1 MQNHRRFLRNSML
14 LPTNHTLRFD
24 LNHELHA
31 RPFAELRPP
40 ARASYLALLAG
51 ETSKPVEQECL
62 AVLCARY
69 GRPPP
74 SITGNHFSADLGP
87 FQIKWERHTEFTSYT
102 FLGNAPLTLPSAFA
116 SAVIDQVP
124 QEWLADLP
132 GTVIAAAH
140 VAVLPAAA
148 GPPPTEEIAP
158 LFGGNA
164 VVGARIGEGAGAA
177 YTDFRIHGD
186 GFSRFIIFDVHLT
199 SRQAGRMLQR
209 VLEIETYVMQALL
222 TFPLARGLL
231 PELAACDRRLVEITT
246 RMADAVPADEPA
258 LLDQLTRL
266 AAGIE
271 HSVSSTHYRFSAARA
286 YYALVERR
294 IAELREMRIEGV
306 QTFREF
312 TERRLAPAMDT
323 CESVARL
330 QGALSERIDRASQL
344 LRTRVDVAREQQNL
358 ALLASM
364 DRRARLQLRLQQT
377 VEGLSVA
384 AVTYYIV
391 GLIGHL
397 AKAGR
402 TLGVALDPDLVMA
415 AAVPLVA
422 LLAALGV
429 RHIRRTVARE
439 SGR

>member
-1 MQNHRRFLRNSML
+1 ML
-14 LPTNHTLRFD
+14 VPKNHTQRFD

-40 ARASYLALLAG
+40 ARASYLALLPG
-51 ETSKPVEQECL
+51 ETVRPVERQCL
-62 AVLCARY
+62 AELCARY

-74 SITGNHFSADLGP
+74 SITGSHFSTDLGV

-102 FLGNAPLTLPSAFA
+102 FFDNAPLTLPSAFA
-116 SAVIDQVP
+116 SPVIDHVP
-124 QEWLADLP
+124 QDWLASLP

-158 LFGGNA
+158 LFGGNP

-186 GFSRFIIFDVHLT
+186 GFSRFLVFDVRMT

-209 VLEIETYVMQALL
+209 MLEIETYVMQALL
-222 TFPLARGLL
+222 AFPLARGLL
-231 PELAACDRRLVEITT
+231 PELVASDRRLVDITT
-246 RMADAVPADEPA
+246 RMAEAVPVDEPA

-271 HSVSSTHYRFSAARA
+271 HSVSSTHYRFGAARA

-294 IAELREMRIEGV
+294 IAELREIRIEGV
-306 QTFREF
+306 QTFSEF
-312 TERRLAPAMDT
+312 TERRLAPAMNT
-323 CESVARL
+323 CESAARL
-330 QGALSERIDRASQL
+330 QAALSERIDRASQL
-344 LRTRVDVAREQQNL
+344 LRTRVEVTREQQNQ

-364 DRRARLQLRLQQT
+364 DRRAKLQLRLQQT

-391 GLIGHL
+391 GLIGYL

-402 TLGVALDPDLVMA
+402 TLGAAFDPDLVMA
-415 AAVPLVA
+415 AAVPLIA

-439 SGR
+439 SGC

>member
-1 MQNHRRFLRNSML
+1 ML
-14 LPTNHTLRFD
+14 LPQNHTERFD

-51 ETSKPVEQECL
+51 EATKPVEQQCL
-62 AVLCARY
+62 AALCARY

-74 SITGNHFSADLGP
+74 SIADNHFNADLGP

-116 SAVIDQVP
+116 DPVIDQVP
-124 QEWLADLP
+124 QEWLAGLP

-158 LFGGNA
+158 LFGGNN

-186 GFSRFIIFDVHLT
+186 GFSRFVIFDVRLT

-209 VLEIETYVMQALL
+209 LLEIETYLMQALL
-222 TFPLARGLL
+222 AFPLARGLL
-231 PELAACDRRLVEITT
+231 PELAASDRRLVEITT

-271 HSVSSTHYRFSAARA
+271 HSVSSTHYRFGAARA
-286 YYALVERR
+286 YYALVEGR

-312 TERRLAPAMDT
+312 TERRLAPAMST
-323 CESVARL
+323 CESAARL
-330 QGALSERIDRASQL
+330 QSALSERIHRASQL
-344 LRTRVDVAREQQNL
+344 LRTRVEVTREQQNQ

-384 AVTYYIV
+384 AVTYYAV
-391 GLIGHL
+391 GLIGYL
-397 AKAGR
+397 AKAGK
-402 TLGVALDPDLVMA
+402 TLGVALNPDLVMA

-429 RHIRRTVARE
+429 RHIRRTVSRDSAR
-439 SGR
+439 

>member
-1 MQNHRRFLRNSML
+1 ML
-14 LPTNHTLRFD
+14 LPGNHTLRFD

-51 ETSKPVEQECL
+51 DTAKPVEQQCL
-62 AVLCARY
+62 AELCARY
-69 GRPPP
+69 GRSPP
-74 SITGNHFSADLGP
+74 SLTENHYSADLGP

-102 FLGNAPLTLPSAFA
+102 FLGNAPSTAPSAFA
-116 SAVIDQVP
+116 SPLMDQVP
-124 QEWLADLP
+124 QKWLAGLP

-164 VVGARIGEGAGAA
+164 VVGAHVGEGAGAA

-186 GFSRFIIFDVHLT
+186 GFSRFLIFDVSLT

-209 VLEIETYVMQALL
+209 MLEIETYVMLALL

-231 PELAACDRRLVEITT
+231 PELAASDRRLLEITT
-246 RMADAVPADEPA
+246 RMAEAVPADEPA
-258 LLDQLTRL
+258 LLDHLTRL

-294 IAELREMRIEGV
+294 IDELRERRIEGV
-306 QTFREF
+306 QTFGEF
-312 TERRLAPAMDT
+312 TERRLAPAMNT

-330 QGALSERIDRASQL
+330 QSALSERIDRASQL
-344 LRTRVDVAREQQNL
+344 LGTRVEVTREQQNQ

-377 VEGLSVA
+377 VEGLSVV
-384 AVTYYIV
+384 AVTYYAV
-391 GLIGHL
+391 GLIGYL
-397 AKAGR
+397 AKAGK
-402 TLGVALDPDLVMA
+402 TLGVALNPDLVMA

-429 RHIRRTVARE
+429 RHIRRTVSRE

>member
-1 MQNHRRFLRNSML
+1 MC
-14 LPTNHTLRFD
+14 LPRNHTQRID

-40 ARASYLALLAG
+40 AHASYLALLSG
-51 ETSKPVEQECL
+51 EASKPAEHQCL
-62 AVLCARY
+62 TQLCERY
-69 GRPPP
+69 GRSSP
-74 SITGNHFSADLGP
+74 SIGHNHFSADLGP

-102 FLGNAPLTLPSAFA
+102 FLGNAPLTLASAFA
-116 SAVIDQVP
+116 APVIGQVP
-124 QEWLADLP
+124 QEWLAALP

-140 VAVLPAAA
+140 VAVLEAAA
-148 GPPPTEEIAP
+148 GPPPTEQIAP

-177 YTDFRIHGD
+177 YTDFRIHAD
-186 GFSRFIIFDVHLT
+186 GFSRFLVFDVHLT

-209 VLEIETYVMQALL
+209 MLEIETYVMQALL

-231 PELAACDRRLVEITT
+231 PELAASDRRLVEITT
-246 RMADAVPADEPA
+246 RMAESVAADEPA

-266 AAGIE
+266 AAGLE

-286 YYALVERR
+286 YHALVERR

-323 CESVARL
+323 CESVSRL
-330 QGALSERIDRASQL
+330 QHALSERIDRASHL
-344 LRTRVDVAREQQNL
+344 LRTRVEVAREQQNQ

-364 DRRARLQLRLQQT
+364 NRRARLQLRLQQT

-384 AVTYYIV
+384 AVTYYAV
-391 GLIGHL
+391 GLIGYL
-397 AKAGR
+397 AKAGK
-402 TLGVALDPDLVMA
+402 TLGIALNPDLVMA

-439 SGR
+439 SSR

>member
-1 MQNHRRFLRNSML
+1 MRNAMHLPVNHAQ
-14 LPTNHTLRFD
+14 RFD

-51 ETSKPVEQECL
+51 ETSKPAERQCL
-62 AVLCARY
+62 AALCARY

-74 SITGNHFSADLGP
+74 SIADNHFSTDLGP

-102 FLGNAPLTLPSAFA
+102 FLGNAPLTLPTAF
-116 SAVIDQVP
+116 SSPLMDQVP
-124 QEWLADLP
+124 QEWLAGLP

-140 VAVLPAAA
+140 VAVLHAAA

-186 GFSRFIIFDVHLT
+186 GFSRLLIFDVCMT

-209 VLEIETYVMQALL
+209 LLEIETYAMQALL
-222 TFPLARGLL
+222 TFPLARSLL
-231 PELAACDRRLVEITT
+231 PDLAVSDRRLAEITT
-246 RMADAVPADEPA
+246 RMAQAVPADEPL

-266 AAGIE
+266 AAAIE
-271 HSVSSTHYRFSAARA
+271 HSVSATHYRFGAARA
-286 YYALVERR
+286 YHALVKSR
-294 IAELREMRIEGV
+294 IVELREMRVEGV

-312 TERRLAPAMDT
+312 TERRLAPAMNT

-330 QGALSERIDRASQL
+330 QSALSERIDRASQL
-344 LRTRVDVAREQQNL
+344 LRTRVEVTREQQNQ

-364 DRRARLQLRLQQT
+364 DRRAMLQLRLQQT

-384 AVTYYIV
+384 AVTYYSV
-391 GLIGHL
+391 GLIGYL
-397 AKAGR
+397 AKAVK
-402 TLGVALDPDLVMA
+402 TLGVALNPDLVMA

-439 SGR
+439 GGR

>member
-1 MQNHRRFLRNSML
+1 ML
-14 LPTNHTLRFD
+14 IPGNHTQRSD

-51 ETSKPVEQECL
+51 ETTKPVEQQCL
-62 AVLCARY
+62 AELCARY

-74 SITGNHFSADLGP
+74 TIAGNHFSADLGP

-102 FLGNAPLTLPSAFA
+102 FLGNAPLTLPTAFA
-116 SAVIDQVP
+116 NPLIDLVP
-124 QEWLADLP
+124 QEGLARLP
-132 GTVIAAAH
+132 GAVIVAAQA
-140 VAVLPAAA
+140 AVLCAAA

-186 GFSRFIIFDVHLT
+186 GFSRFLIFDVRMT

-222 TFPLARGLL
+222 AFPLARSLL
-231 PELAACDRRLVEITT
+231 PELAASDRRLVEITT
-246 RMADAVPADEPA
+246 RMAEAVPADEPA

-266 AAGIE
+266 AAEIE
-271 HSVSSTHYRFSAARA
+271 HSVSSTHYRFGAARA
-286 YYALVERR
+286 YYALVESR
-294 IAELREMRIEGV
+294 IAELRETRIEGV

-312 TERRLAPAMDT
+312 TERRLAPAMNT

-344 LRTRVDVAREQQNL
+344 LRTRVEVTREQQNQ

-364 DRRARLQLRLQQT
+364 DSRARLQLRLQQT

-391 GLIGHL
+391 SLIGYL
-397 AKAGR
+397 AKAGKV
-402 TLGVALDPDLVMA
+402 LGVALNPDLVMA

-429 RHIRRTVARE
+429 RHIRRTVSRE

>member
-1 MQNHRRFLRNSML
+1 ML
-14 LPTNHTLRFD
+14 LPKNHAQRFD

-31 RPFAELRPP
+31 RPFAQLRPP
-40 ARASYLALLAG
+40 ARASYLALLAD
-51 ETSKPVEQECL
+51 EASKPAEQQCL
-62 AVLCARY
+62 AGLCARY
-69 GRPPP
+69 RVPPP
-74 SITGNHFSADLGP
+74 PAADNHYSADLGT
-87 FQIKWERHTEFTSYT
+87 FQVKWERHTEFTSYT
-102 FLGNAPLTLPSAFA
+102 FLGNAPLTLSSAFA
-116 SAVIDQVP
+116 NPAIGLVP
-124 QEWLADLP
+124 QEWLALLP
-132 GTVIAAAH
+132 GAVIAAAH

-148 GPPPTEEIAP
+148 GPPPTEDFAP

-177 YTDFRIHGD
+177 FTDFRIHAD
-186 GFSRFIIFDVHLT
+186 GFSRFLMFDVSMT

-209 VLEIETYVMQALL
+209 MLEIETYVMQALL

-231 PELAACDRRLVEITT
+231 PELAASDRRLAEITT
-246 RMADAVPADEPA
+246 RMAQAVPADEPA

-266 AAGIE
+266 AAEIE
-271 HSVSSTHYRFSAARA
+271 HSVSATHYRFGAARA
-286 YYALVERR
+286 YHALVERR
-294 IAELREMRIEGV
+294 IAELREVRIEGV

-312 TERRLAPAMDT
+312 TERRLAPAMST

-330 QGALSERIDRASQL
+330 QSTLSERIDRASQL
-344 LRTRVDVAREQQNL
+344 LRTRVEVAHEQQNQ

-384 AVTYYIV
+384 AVTYYSV
-391 GLIGHL
+391 GLIGYL
-397 AKAGR
+397 AKAGKS
-402 TLGVALDPDLVMA
+402 LGFALNADLVMA

-429 RHIRRTVARE
+429 RHIRRAVARD

>member
-1 MQNHRRFLRNSML
+1 MKTHRQLSRDVML
-14 LPTNHTLRFD
+14 LPGNHPQRFD
-24 LNHELHA
+24 LNQELHA

-40 ARASYLALLAG
+40 ARASYLALLAD
-51 ETSKPVEQECL
+51 ESTKLLEQQCL
-62 AVLCARY
+62 GALCARY

-74 SITGNHFSADLGP
+74 AITGNHFSADLGP

-102 FLGNAPLTLPSAFA
+102 FLGDAPLTVSTAFA
-116 SAVIDQVP
+116 SPLIDQLP
-124 QEWLADLP
+124 QDWLAGLP
-132 GTVIAAAH
+132 GAVIAAAH
-140 VAVLPAAA
+140 VAVLPDVT

-177 YTDFRIHGD
+177 FTDFRIHGD
-186 GFSRFIIFDVHLT
+186 GFSRFLVFDVHLT

-209 VLEIETYVMQALL
+209 MLEIETYAMQALL
-222 TFPLARGLL
+222 TFPLARSLL
-231 PELAACDRRLVEITT
+231 PELAVSDRRLAEITT

-271 HSVSSTHYRFSAARA
+271 HSVSSTHYRFGAARA
-286 YYALVERR
+286 YYALVENR

-312 TERRLAPAMDT
+312 TERRLAPAMNT

-330 QGALSERIDRASQL
+330 QSSLSERINRASQL
-344 LRTRVDVAREQQNL
+344 LRTRVEVTREQQNQ

-384 AVTYYIV
+384 AVTYYAV
-391 GLIGHL
+391 GLVAYL
-397 AKAGR
+397 AKAGK
-402 TLGVALDPDLVMA
+402 TLGLALNLDLVTA

-429 RHIRRTVARE
+429 RHIRREVSRE
-439 SGR
+439 GGR

>member
-1 MQNHRRFLRNSML
+1 ML
-14 LPTNHTLRFD
+14 LPRNHKQRFD

-51 ETSKPVEQECL
+51 ETAKPVEQQCL

-102 FLGNAPLTLPSAFA
+102 FLGNAPLTLPSAF
-116 SAVIDQVP
+116 SSPMIDQVP
-124 QEWLADLP
+124 QEWLAGLP

-148 GPPPTEEIAP
+148 GPPSTEEIAA

-164 VVGARIGEGAGAA
+164 VVGARIGEGAGVA

-186 GFSRFIIFDVHLT
+186 GFSRFIIFDVRLT

-231 PELAACDRRLVEITT
+231 PELAASDRRLAEITT
-246 RMADAVPADEPA
+246 RMAEAVTADEPA

-271 HSVSSTHYRFSAARA
+271 HSVSSTHYRFGAARA
-286 YYALVERR
+286 YHALVESR

-312 TERRLAPAMDT
+312 TERRLAPAMNT

-330 QGALSERIDRASQL
+330 QSALSERIDRASQL
-344 LRTRVDVAREQQNL
+344 LRTRVEVTREQQNQ

-384 AVTYYIV
+384 AVTYYTV

-397 AKAGR
+397 AKAGK
-402 TLGVALDPDLVMA
+402 TLGIALDPDLVMA

-429 RHIRRTVARE
+429 RHIRRTVSRE
-439 SGR
+439 SGH

>member
-1 MQNHRRFLRNSML
+1 ML
-14 LPTNHTLRFD
+14 LPANHTQRFD

-51 ETSKPVEQECL
+51 ETGKPAEQQCL
-62 AVLCARY
+62 AALCARY
-69 GRPPP
+69 GLPPP
-74 SITGNHFSADLGP
+74 STMGNHYSADLGP

-116 SAVIDQVP
+116 RPQIDQVP
-124 QEWLADLP
+124 QKWLAGLP

-140 VAVLPAAA
+140 VAVLPATA
-148 GPPPTEEIAP
+148 GPPPTDDIAP

-186 GFSRFIIFDVHLT
+186 GFSRFLMFDVRLT
-199 SRQAGRMLQR
+199 SRQAGRMMQR
-209 VLEIETYVMQALL
+209 MLEIETYVMQALL

-231 PELAACDRRLVEITT
+231 PQLAASDQRLAEITT
-246 RMADAVPADEPA
+246 RMAEAVPADEPA

-266 AAGIE
+266 AAAIE
-271 HSVSSTHYRFSAARA
+271 HSVSSTHYRFGAARA
-286 YYALVERR
+286 YHALVERR
-294 IAELREMRIEGV
+294 IAELREVRIEGV

-312 TERRLAPAMDT
+312 TERRLAPAMST

-344 LRTRVDVAREQQNL
+344 LRTRVEVAREQQNL

-384 AVTYYIV
+384 AVTYYTV
-391 GLIGHL
+391 GLIGYL
-397 AKAGR
+397 AKAGK
-402 TLGVALDPDLVMA
+402 TLGAGLNPDLVMA
-415 AAVPLVA
+415 ASVPLVA

-429 RHIRRTVARE
+429 RHIRKTVSRE
-439 SGR
+439 SS

>member
-1 MQNHRRFLRNSML
+1 MIIVIFFCESMPLPANHVQ
-14 LPTNHTLRFD
+14 RFD

-40 ARASYLALLAG
+40 VSASYLALLAD
-51 ETSKPVEQECL
+51 ETTQQVERQCL

-74 SITGNHFSADLGP
+74 VISGSHFSADLGP

-102 FLGNAPLTLPSAFA
+102 FLSNAPLTAPFAFD
-116 SAVIDQVP
+116 SPVIEAVPPD
-124 QEWLADLP
+124 WLSSLP
-132 GTVIAAAH
+132 GEIIAAAH
-140 VAVLPAAA
+140 VAVLPAASE
-148 GPPPTEEIAP
+148 PPTTEEIAP

-164 VVGARIGEGAGAA
+164 VVGACIGEGAGAA

-186 GFSRFIIFDVHLT
+186 GFSRILVFDVRMT

-209 VLEIETYVMQALL
+209 LLEIETYAMQALL

-231 PELAACDRRLVEITT
+231 PELAASDRRLAQITT
-246 RMADAVPADEPA
+246 RMAEAGSADEPV

-266 AAGIE
+266 AAVIE
-271 HSVSSTHYRFSAARA
+271 HSVSSTHYRFGAARA
-286 YYALVERR
+286 YHALVQSR

-312 TERRLAPAMDT
+312 TERRLAPAMNT

-330 QGALSERIDRASQL
+330 QSALSERIDRASQL
-344 LRTRVDVAREQQNL
+344 LRTRVEVTREQQNQ
-358 ALLASM
+358 ALLESM

-384 AVTYYIV
+384 AVTYYAV
-391 GLIGHL
+391 GLIGYL
-397 AKAGR
+397 AKASKS
-402 TLGVALDPDLVMA
+402 LGVALDPELVMA
-415 AAVPLVA
+415 VSVPLVA

-429 RHIRRTVARE
+429 RHIRRAVARE
-439 SGR
+439 GGR

>member
-1 MQNHRRFLRNSML
+1 ML
-14 LPTNHTLRFD
+14 LPENHTQRLD

-51 ETSKPVEQECL
+51 EATKPAEQQCL

-74 SITGNHFSADLGP
+74 STAGNHFSADLGP

-102 FLGNAPLTLPSAFA
+102 FLDSAPLTLPAAFA
-116 SAVIDQVP
+116 SPVIDQVP
-124 QEWLADLP
+124 QEWLAGLP

-186 GFSRFIIFDVHLT
+186 GFSRFLIFDVRLT

-209 VLEIETYVMQALL
+209 MLEIETYVMQALL

-231 PELAACDRRLVEITT
+231 PELADSDRRLVEITT
-246 RMADAVPADEPA
+246 RMAEAVTADEPA
-258 LLDQLTRL
+258 LLDRLTRL

-330 QGALSERIDRASQL
+330 QSALSERIDRASQL
-344 LRTRVDVAREQQNL
+344 LRTRVEVTREQQNQM
-358 ALLASM
+358 LLASM

-384 AVTYYIV
+384 AVTYYVV
-391 GLIGHL
+391 GLIGYL
-397 AKAGR
+397 AKAGK
-402 TLGVALDPDLVMA
+402 TLGVALNPDLVMA

-429 RHIRRTVARE
+429 RHIRRTVSRE
-439 SGR
+439 SAR

>member
-1 MQNHRRFLRNSML
+1 MKTHGQHARDSML
-14 LPTNHTLRFD
+14 LPGNHPQRFA

-51 ETSKPVEQECL
+51 EDTVQGEQQCL
-62 AVLCARY
+62 AELCARY
-69 GRPPP
+69 RRPPP

-102 FLGNAPLTLPSAFA
+102 FLGNAPLTLSTAFA
-116 SAVIDQVP
+116 STLIDQVP
-124 QEWLADLP
+124 QDWLAALP

-140 VAVLPAAA
+140 VAMVPETAEL
-148 GPPPTEEIAP
+148 PPTGEISP

-177 YTDFRIHGD
+177 YTDFRIHDD
-186 GFSRFIIFDVHLT
+186 GFSRFLIFDVSLT
-199 SRQAGRMLQR
+199 PRQAGRMLQR
-209 VLEIETYVMQALL
+209 LLEIETYVMQALL

-231 PELAACDRRLVEITT
+231 PQLATSDRRLAEITT
-246 RMADAVPADEPA
+246 RMANAVPADEPV

-266 AAGIE
+266 AATIE
-271 HSVSSTHYRFSAARA
+271 HSVSSTHYRFGAARA
-286 YYALVERR
+286 YSALVERR

-312 TERRLAPAMDT
+312 TERRLAPAMNT

-330 QGALSERIDRASQL
+330 QCALSERIDRASQL
-344 LRTRVDVAREQQNL
+344 LRTRVEVTREQQNQ

-384 AVTYYIV
+384 AVTYYCV
-391 GLIGHL
+391 GLIGYL
-397 AKAGR
+397 AKAGK
-402 TLGVALDPDLVMA
+402 TLGVALNPDLVMA

-429 RHIRRTVARE
+429 RHIRRTVSRE

>member
-1 MQNHRRFLRNSML
+1 
-14 LPTNHTLRFD
+14 
-24 LNHELHA
+24 LHA

-51 ETSKPVEQECL
+51 ETTKPVEQQCL

-74 SITGNHFSADLGP
+74 STEGNHFSANLGP
-87 FQIKWERHTEFTSYT
+87 FEIKWERHTEFTSYT
-102 FLGNAPLTLPSAFA
+102 FLDNTPLTMPSAFA
-116 SAVIDQVP
+116 NPLIELVP
-124 QEWLADLP
+124 QEWLASLP
-132 GTVIAAAH
+132 GTIIAAAH
-140 VAVLPAAA
+140 VAVLAAAA
-148 GPPPTEEIAP
+148 GPPPTEEIAA

-186 GFSRFIIFDVHLT
+186 GFSRFLVFDVSLT

-209 VLEIETYVMQALL
+209 MLEIETYVMQALL

-231 PELAACDRRLVEITT
+231 PELADFDRRLVELTT
-246 RMADAVPADEPA
+246 RVAEAVAADEPV
-258 LLDQLTRL
+258 LLDRLTRL

-286 YYALVERR
+286 YYTLVQRR
-294 IAELREMRIEGV
+294 IAELREKRIEGV

-330 QGALSERIDRASQL
+330 QSALSERINRASQL
-344 LRTRVDVAREQQNL
+344 LRTRVEVTREQQNQ

-391 GLIGHL
+391 GLIGYL
-397 AKAGR
+397 AKAGK
-402 TLGVALDPDLVMA
+402 TLGVALNPELVMA

-429 RHIRRTVARE
+429 RHIRRAVARE
-439 SGR
+439 GGR

>member
-1 MQNHRRFLRNSML
+1 MRLPANH
-14 LPTNHTLRFD
+14 PQRFD

-31 RPFAELRPP
+31 RPFALLRPP
-40 ARASYLALLAG
+40 VRASYLALRVD
-51 ETSKPVEQECL
+51 ETTKSSEQLHLVE
-62 AVLCARY
+62 LCARY

-74 SITGNHFSADLGP
+74 PVTDDHFSADLGP

-102 FLGNAPLTLPSAFA
+102 FLGNGSMTLPSVFD
-116 SAVIDQVP
+116 SPVIDLVP
-124 QEWLADLP
+124 QEWLAGLP

-140 VAVLPAAA
+140 AALLPAAA
-148 GPPPTEEIAP
+148 GPPPAEDIAP

-164 VVGARIGEGAGAA
+164 VVGALIGAGAGAA

-186 GFSRFIIFDVHLT
+186 GFSRFLIFDVSLS

-209 VLEIETYVMQALL
+209 LFEIEAYVMQALL

-231 PELAACDRRLVEITT
+231 PELAASDRRLAQITT

-266 AAGIE
+266 AAEIE
-271 HSVSSTHYRFSAARA
+271 HSVSSTHYRFGAARA
-286 YYALVERR
+286 YYALVENR
-294 IAELREMRIEGV
+294 IAELRELRIEGV

-312 TERRLAPAMDT
+312 TERRLAPAMNT

-344 LRTRVDVAREQQNL
+344 LRTRVEVTREQQNQ

-384 AVTYYIV
+384 AVTYYCV
-391 GLIGHL
+391 GLIGYL
-397 AKAGR
+397 AKAGK
-402 TLGVALDPDLVMA
+402 TLGVALDPDLAMA
-415 AAVPLVA
+415 ASVPLVA

-429 RHIRRTVARE
+429 RHIRRTVSRE
-439 SGR
+439 GGR

>member
-1 MQNHRRFLRNSML
+1 ML
-14 LPTNHTLRFD
+14 LPANHPQRFD

-40 ARASYLALLAG
+40 AAASYLALLAG
-51 ETSKPVEQECL
+51 DATRQLEQECL
-62 AVLCARY
+62 AELCARY
-69 GRPPP
+69 GRPLPA
-74 SITGNHFSADLGP
+74 IAGNHYSADLGP

-102 FLGNAPLTLPSAFA
+102 FLGEASPTLSSAFA
-116 SAVIDQVP
+116 SPVIDLVP
-124 QEWLADLP
+124 QEWLAVLP

-140 VAVLPAAA
+140 VALLPAAA
-148 GPPPTEEIAP
+148 GPTPSDEIAAF
-158 LFGGNA
+158 FGGNA
-164 VVGARIGEGAGAA
+164 VVGARIGEGAGAV

-186 GFSRFIIFDVHLT
+186 GFSRFLVFDVHLT

-209 VLEIETYVMQALL
+209 VLEVETYVMQALL

-231 PELAACDRRLVEITT
+231 PELAASDRRLAEITT
-246 RMADAVPADEPA
+246 RMAEAVPADEPA

-266 AAGIE
+266 AAEIE
-271 HSVSSTHYRFSAARA
+271 HSVSASHYRFGAARA
-286 YYALVERR
+286 YYALVENR

-312 TERRLAPAMDT
+312 TERRLAPAMNT

-330 QGALSERIDRASQL
+330 QSALSERIDRASQL
-344 LRTRVDVAREQQNL
+344 LRTRVEVTREQQNQ

-384 AVTYYIV
+384 AVTYYTV
-391 GLIGHL
+391 GLIGYL
-397 AKAGR
+397 AKAGKA
-402 TLGVALDPDLVMA
+402 LGVALNPDLVMA

-429 RHIRRTVARE
+429 RHIRRTVARD

>member
-1 MQNHRRFLRNSML
+1 ML
-14 LPTNHTLRFD
+14 LSKNHAQRFD
-24 LNHELHA
+24 LNYELHA
-31 RPFAELRPP
+31 RPYAELRPP
-40 ARASYLALLAG
+40 VRVSYLALLAG
-51 ETSKPVEQECL
+51 ETDRPVEERCL
-62 AVLCARY
+62 AALCARY

-87 FQIKWERHTEFTSYT
+87 FQIKWERHTEFTCYT
-102 FLGNAPLTLPSAFA
+102 FIGNAPLTLPTAFA
-116 SAVIDQVP
+116 GPLIGEVP
-124 QEWLADLP
+124 QEWLAGLP

-140 VAVLPAAA
+140 VALLPAAA
-148 GPPPTEEIAP
+148 ELPPTEEIAP
-158 LFGGNA
+158 LFGGNT

-186 GFSRFIIFDVHLT
+186 GFSRFLIFDARLT

-209 VLEIETYVMQALL
+209 LLEIETYVMLALL

-231 PELAACDRRLVEITT
+231 PELADTDRRLVETTT
-246 RMADAVPADEPA
+246 RMAKAVPADEPA

-271 HSVSSTHYRFSAARA
+271 HSVSSTHYRFGAARA
-286 YYALVERR
+286 YHALVERR
-294 IAELREMRIEGV
+294 IADLREVRIEGV
-306 QTFREF
+306 QTFRDF
-312 TERRLAPAMDT
+312 TQRRLAPAMNT

-330 QGALSERIDRASQL
+330 QGTLSERIDRASQL
-344 LRTRVDVAREQQNL
+344 LRTRVEVAREQQNQ

-384 AVTYYIV
+384 AVTYYTV
-391 GLIGHL
+391 SLIGYL
-397 AKAGR
+397 VKAGN
-402 TLGVALDPDLVMA
+402 TLGIALDPDLAMA

-429 RHIRRTVARE
+429 RHIRGTVARGE
-439 SGR
+439 KEPEA

>member
-1 MQNHRRFLRNSML
+1 ML
-14 LPTNHTLRFD
+14 LPRNHTQRFD

-31 RPFAELRPP
+31 RPFAELRSP

-51 ETSKPVEQECL
+51 ETTKPVERQCL
-62 AVLCARY
+62 AELCARY

-74 SITGNHFSADLGP
+74 SITGSHFSADLGP

-116 SAVIDQVP
+116 SPLIDQVP
-124 QEWLADLP
+124 QEWLAGLP

-164 VVGARIGEGAGAA
+164 VVGARIGEGAGLA

-186 GFSRFIIFDVHLT
+186 GFSRFLVFDVRLT

-209 VLEIETYVMQALL
+209 VLEIETYVMLALL

-231 PELAACDRRLVEITT
+231 PELAASDRRLAEITT
-246 RMADAVPADEPA
+246 RMAEAVPADEPA

-271 HSVSSTHYRFSAARA
+271 HSVSSTHYRFGAARA

-294 IAELREMRIEGV
+294 IAELREVRIEGV

-330 QGALSERIDRASQL
+330 QSALSERIDRASQL
-344 LRTRVDVAREQQNL
+344 LRTRVEVTREQQNQ

-377 VEGLSVA
+377 IEGLSVA
-384 AVTYYIV
+384 AVTYYTV
-391 GLIGHL
+391 GLVGYL
-397 AKAGR
+397 AKAGK
-402 TLGVALDPDLVMA
+402 TLGVALNPDLVMA

-429 RHIRRTVARE
+429 RHIRRTVSRE

>member
-1 MQNHRRFLRNSML
+1 ML
-14 LPTNHTLRFD
+14 LPRNHAQRFD

-40 ARASYLALLAG
+40 AQASYLALLAADAA
-51 ETSKPVEQECL
+51 SPVEQQCL
-62 AVLCARY
+62 ADLCARY

-74 SITGNHFSADLGP
+74 SAAENHYSADLGP

-102 FLGNAPLTLPSAFA
+102 FLRNAPLTLPSAFA
-116 SAVIDQVP
+116 SPLIGEVP
-124 QEWLADLP
+124 QAWLAGLP
-132 GTVIAAAH
+132 GTLIAGAH
-140 VAVLPAAA
+140 VSVLPAPA
-148 GPPPTEEIAP
+148 GPPPTEDIAQ
-158 LFGGNA
+158 LFDGNA
-164 VVGARIGEGAGAA
+164 VVGAHIGEGAGAA
-177 YTDFRIHGD
+177 FTDFRIHAD
-186 GFSRFIIFDVHLT
+186 GFSRFLVFDVSLT

-209 VLEIETYVMQALL
+209 MLEIETYVMQALL

-231 PELAACDRRLVEITT
+231 PELAASDRQLLEITT
-246 RMADAVPADEPA
+246 RMADALPADEPA

-266 AAGIE
+266 AASIE
-271 HSVSSTHYRFSAARA
+271 HSVSSTHYRFGAARA

-294 IAELREMRIEGV
+294 IAELREVRIEGV

-312 TERRLAPAMDT
+312 TERRLAPAMST

-330 QGALSERIDRASQL
+330 QSALSERIDRASQL
-344 LRTRVDVAREQQNL
+344 LRTRVGVAREQQNQ

-364 DRRARLQLRLQQT
+364 DRRAKLQLRLQQT

-391 GLIGHL
+391 GLVGYL
-397 AKAGR
+397 AKAGK
-402 TLGVALDPDLVMA
+402 TLGLGLDPELVMA

-429 RHIRRTVARE
+429 RHIRRTVSRE
-439 SGR
+439 SGRA

>member
-1 MQNHRRFLRNSML
+1 MR
-14 LPTNHTLRFD
+14 LPADHPQRFD

-40 ARASYLALLAG
+40 ACASYLALLADDA
-51 ETSKPVEQECL
+51 SRPLEQQRL
-62 AVLCARY
+62 AELCARY

-74 SITGNHFSADLGP
+74 ALAGNHYSADLGP
-87 FQIKWERHTEFTSYT
+87 FRIKWERHTEFTSYT
-102 FLGNAPLTLPSAFA
+102 FFGGAPLTLASAFTHP
-116 SAVIDQVP
+116 VIDLVS
-124 QEWLADLP
+124 QEWLASLP
-132 GTVIAAAH
+132 GAVIAAAQ
-140 VAVLPAAA
+140 VALLPAAA
-148 GPPPTEEIAP
+148 GAPPTEEIAS

-186 GFSRFIIFDVHLT
+186 GFSRFLIFDLHLT

-209 VLEIETYVMQALL
+209 LLEIETYVMQALR
-222 TFPLARGLL
+222 TFPLARSLL
-231 PELAACDRRLVEITT
+231 PELAASDRRLAQITT
-246 RMADAVPADEPA
+246 RMAEAASADEPA

-266 AAGIE
+266 AAEIE
-271 HSVSSTHYRFSAARA
+271 HSVSATHYRFGAARA
-286 YYALVERR
+286 YHALVESR

-312 TERRLAPAMDT
+312 TERRLAPAMNT

-330 QGALSERIDRASQL
+330 QSALSERIDRASQL
-344 LRTRVDVAREQQNL
+344 LRTRVEVTREQQNQ

-364 DRRARLQLRLQQT
+364 DRRAKLQLRLQQT

-384 AVTYYIV
+384 AVTYYAV
-391 GLIGHL
+391 GLIGYI
-397 AKAGR
+397 AKAGKA
-402 TLGVALDPDLVMA
+402 LGAGLNPDLVMA
-415 AAVPLVA
+415 AAVPLIA

-429 RHIRRTVARE
+429 RHIRRAVARD

>member
-1 MQNHRRFLRNSML
+1 ML
-14 LPTNHTLRFD
+14 LPENHPLRLD
-24 LNHELHA
+24 LNYELHA

-40 ARASYLALLAG
+40 VRASYLALLAG
-51 ETSKPVEQECL
+51 ETSKEAGEQCL
-62 AVLCARY
+62 AELCARY
-69 GRPPP
+69 GRPAP
-74 SITGNHFSADLGP
+74 SISGNHFSADLGP

-116 SAVIDQVP
+116 GPVIDEVP
-124 QEWLADLP
+124 QEWLAGLP

-186 GFSRFIIFDVHLT
+186 GFSRFLIFDVHLT

-209 VLEIETYVMQALL
+209 MLEIETYVMQALL

-231 PELAACDRRLVEITT
+231 PELAASDRRLEEITT
-246 RMADAVPADEPA
+246 RMAEAVPTDEPA
-258 LLDQLTRL
+258 LLDRLTRL
-266 AAGIE
+266 AAAIE
-271 HSVSSTHYRFSAARA
+271 HSVSSTHYRFGAARA
-286 YYALVERR
+286 YHALVEQR
-294 IAELREMRIEGV
+294 IAELRETRIEGV

-312 TERRLAPAMDT
+312 TERRLAPAMNT

-330 QGALSERIDRASQL
+330 QSALSERIGRASQL
-344 LRTRVDVAREQQNL
+344 LRTRVEIAREQQNQ

-384 AVTYYIV
+384 AVTYYAV
-391 GLIGHL
+391 GLIGYL
-397 AKAGR
+397 AKAGK
-402 TLGVALDPDLVMA
+402 TLGVALNPDLVMA

-429 RHIRRTVARE
+429 RHIRRTVSRE
-439 SGR
+439 GGR

>member
-1 MQNHRRFLRNSML
+1 MR
-14 LPTNHTLRFD
+14 LPANHTQRFD

-31 RPFAELRPP
+31 RPFVELQPP
-40 ARASYLALLAG
+40 AQASYVALLADD
-51 ETSKPVEQECL
+51 TTVPVERQRL
-62 AVLCARY
+62 AELCARY
-69 GRPPP
+69 RRPPP
-74 SITGNHFSADLGP
+74 SASGNHFSAELGP
-87 FQIKWERHTEFTSYT
+87 FQVTWERHTEFTSYT
-102 FLGNAPLTLPSAFA
+102 FLASAPLTLSSAFA
-116 SAVIDQVP
+116 NPVIDQVP
-124 QEWLADLP
+124 QDWLARLP
-132 GTVIAAAH
+132 GMVIAAAH
-140 VAVLPAAA
+140 VAVLPAAV
-148 GPPPTEEIAP
+148 GPPPTNEIAP

-177 YTDFRIHGD
+177 CTDFRIHGD
-186 GFSRFIIFDVHLT
+186 GFSRFLVFDVHLT

-231 PELAACDRRLVEITT
+231 PELAASDRRLVAITT
-246 RMADAVPADEPA
+246 RMAEATAADEPA

-266 AAGIE
+266 AAEIE
-271 HSVSSTHYRFSAARA
+271 HSVSSTHYRFGAARA

-312 TERRLAPAMDT
+312 TERRLAPAMST

-330 QGALSERIDRASQL
+330 QSALSERIDRASQL
-344 LRTRVDVAREQQNL
+344 LRTRVEVAREQQNQ

-364 DRRARLQLRLQQT
+364 DRRARMQLRLQQT

-384 AVTYYIV
+384 AVTYYVV
-391 GLIGHL
+391 GLVGYL
-397 AKAGR
+397 AKAGK
-402 TLGVALDPDLVMA
+402 TLGAVLDPELTMA

-422 LLAALGV
+422 LLAALAV
-429 RHIRRTVARE
+429 RHIRRTVSRD

>member
-1 MQNHRRFLRNSML
+1 MRGTMPLPSNHIQRL
-14 LPTNHTLRFD
+14 D
-24 LNHELHA
+24 LNRELHA
-31 RPFAELRPP
+31 RPFADLRPP
-40 ARASYLALLAG
+40 VQASYLALFAG
-51 ETSKPVEQECL
+51 EATKPLERERL
-62 AVLCARY
+62 AELCARY

-74 SITGNHFSADLGP
+74 DIAGNHYSADLGA

-102 FLGNAPLTLPSAFA
+102 FLGNAPLTMASAFA
-116 SAVIDQVP
+116 SPVIDHVP
-124 QEWLADLP
+124 QAWLASLP
-132 GTVIAAAH
+132 GTVVAAAH

-148 GPPPTEEIAP
+148 GPPPVEEIAP

-186 GFSRFIIFDVHLT
+186 AFSRFLMFDVRLT

-209 VLEIETYVMQALL
+209 MLEIETYVMLALL
-222 TFPLARGLL
+222 TFPKARGLL
-231 PELAACDRRLVEITT
+231 PVLAASDRRLEEITT
-246 RMADAVPADEPA
+246 RMAESVPADEPA

-266 AAGIE
+266 AAEIE
-271 HSVSSTHYRFSAARA
+271 HSVSSSHYRFGAARA

-294 IAELREMRIEGV
+294 IDELRELRIEGV

-312 TERRLAPAMDT
+312 TERRLAPAMNT
-323 CESVARL
+323 CESVARQ

-344 LRTRVDVAREQQNL
+344 LRTRVEVTREQQNQ

-391 GLIGHL
+391 GLVGYL
-397 AKAGR
+397 AKAGKS
-402 TLGVALDPDLVMA
+402 LGIALNPDLVMA

-429 RHIRRTVARE
+429 RHIRRTVSRE
-439 SGR
+439 SGRTQAADTE